1 MNPAFGRR
9 YPYNSFILYIVTNE
23 KRFCRTAFYS
33 YFLLMLDMHKS
44 FIGWC
49 SSESFTTTDGK
60 SILYILFIIPFKR
73 ITNLMWRMHY
83 FEWNVLSFFYDF
95 HINYYDMAD
104 FTELRFDLVWW
115 REEKNHHHQRRRHQ
129 TDKKKMMF
137 CRRIELPVAHINHH
151 RRKTRRWFLG
161 CKIVHEPFGYF
172 IVIVEDNLIR
182 ASRRP
187 PRAAGETESATTII
201 IRVGA
206 RVQ

>member
-1 MNPAFGRR
+1 MIFISIITIWQISR
-9 YPYNSFILYIVTNE
+9 SFALIW
-23 KRFCRTAFYS
+23 S
-33 YFLLMLDMHKS
+33 D
-44 FIGWC
+44 
-49 SSESFTTTDGK
+49 
-60 SILYILFIIPFKR
+60 
-73 ITNLMWRMHY
+73 
-83 FEWNVLSFFYDF
+83 
-95 HINYYDMAD
+95 
-104 FTELRFDLVWW
+104 
-115 REEKNHHHQRRRHQ
+115 EEKKKTIIISGGDIRQI
-129 TDKKKMMF
+129 KKKMMF